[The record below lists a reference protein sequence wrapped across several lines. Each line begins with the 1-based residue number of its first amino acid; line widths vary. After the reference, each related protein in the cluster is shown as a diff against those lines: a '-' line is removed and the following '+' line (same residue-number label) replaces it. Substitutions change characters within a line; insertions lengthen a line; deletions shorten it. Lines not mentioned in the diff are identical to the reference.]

1 LVVIESCLLLPD
13 LFFSSSAQASQ
24 GAEGD
29 DEAMVADEDF
39 CVALEYALPPT
50 GGWGMGID
58 RMAMFL
64 TNTDSIRE
72 VRVNAHTLKRFLIFF
87 RICVT

>member
-1 LVVIESCLLLPD
+1 
-13 LFFSSSAQASQ
+13 
-24 GAEGD
+24 
-29 DEAMVADEDF
+29 MVADEDF

-72 VRVNAHTLKRFLIFF
+72 VRAHEG
-87 RICVT
+87 

>member
-1 LVVIESCLLLPD
+1 MTRDLPFYS
-13 LFFSSSAQASQ
+13 LQTPSKQASQ

-72 VRVNAHTLKRFLIFF
+72 VRAHEG
-87 RICVT
+87 